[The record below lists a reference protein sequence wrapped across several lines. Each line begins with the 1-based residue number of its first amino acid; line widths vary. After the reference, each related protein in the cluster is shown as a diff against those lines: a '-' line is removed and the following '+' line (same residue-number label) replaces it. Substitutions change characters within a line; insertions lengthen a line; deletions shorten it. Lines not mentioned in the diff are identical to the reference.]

1 MEAKAIRPFI
11 PSIDFEESKAFY
23 KDLGFEITYDS
34 SDLVILSV
42 KGASFFLQKAY
53 NKVWAENTMVQ
64 LVVDD
69 LDAFYEVTA
78 KLSGKY
84 PNTKIKPIYTADY
97 GRTFHVIDP
106 AGVLWHMME

>member
-11 PSIDFEESKAFY
+11 PSIDFEESKSFY

-42 KGASFFLQKAY
+42 KGASFFLQRAY

-69 LDAFYEVTA
+69 LEAFYDVA
-78 KLSGKY
+78 FQLIDKY
-84 PNTKIKPIYTADY
+84 QGTKIKAIFKADY
-97 GRTFHVIDP
+97 GRTFHLIDP
-106 AGVLWHMME
+106 AGVLWHLME